1 MWRTNIMNERIF
13 ESILRERGSRKITT
27 EMALLKALAAKKTV
41 YARKTGPFGEDENA
55 TVVAFGTAEE
65 LENMLKITPD
75 FLDYTGCRN
84 ERDFMNKMGSELVI
98 VISKKIG
105 TNSENFY
112 LLDENL
118 SIEECNLYV

>member
-1 MWRTNIMNERIF
+1 MRTNIMNEQIF
-13 ESILRERGSRKITT
+13 KSILRERGSRKITT

-41 YARKTGPFGEDENA
+41 YARETGPFGEDEGA
-55 TVVAFGTAEE
+55 TVVAFGTVEE

-75 FLDYTGCRN
+75 VLDYTDCRN
-84 ERDFMNKMGSELVI
+84 ERVFMNKMGSKLAI

-105 TNSENFY
+105 MNGENFY
-112 LLDENL
+112 LLDDGL